1 MKTVNL
7 LLVDDHR
14 IFLDG
19 LELLLSTNESL
30 HVSGT
35 STTVETALQMLGNL
49 KIDVVLTDLN
59 MPEKDGLTFIK
70 TALKKGITAKFIAL
84 TMIGDSS
91 TVLETLEAGADA
103 YLLKNTSLNELV
115 AAIKAVMG
123 GGSYVSPSINAF
135 MVSHLRSRSKK
146 LPDLTKR
153 EFEVLG
159 YVSNGLT
166 SKSIAER
173 MNVSIETVKFHR
185 KNLLSKLN
193 QPNTAALVSFALEN
207 QLVSPSNE

>member
-1 MKTVNL
+1 MKKVNL

-19 LELLLSTNESL
+19 LEMLLSANDSL

-35 STTVETALQMLGNL
+35 STTVQTALQMLDNL

-59 MPEKDGLTFIK
+59 MPEKDGLSFIK
-70 TALKKGITAKFIAL
+70 AALKNGSTAKFIAL

-115 AAIKAVMG
+115 TAINAVIS
-123 GGSYVSPSINAF
+123 GGSYVSPAINTI
-135 MVSHLRSRSKK
+135 MVNHLRSRSKK

-153 EFEVLG
+153 EFEVLE

-166 SKSIAER
+166 SKSIAVR
-173 MNVSIETVKFHR
+173 MNVSIDTVKFHR

-193 QPNTAALVSFALEN
+193 QPNTAALVNFALEN
-207 QLVSPSNE
+207 QLVSTSNE